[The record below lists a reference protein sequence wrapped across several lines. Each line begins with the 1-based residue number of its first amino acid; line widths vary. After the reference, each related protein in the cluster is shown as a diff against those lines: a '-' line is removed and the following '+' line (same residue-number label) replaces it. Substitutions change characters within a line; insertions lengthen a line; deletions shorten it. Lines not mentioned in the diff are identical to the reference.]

1 MIKLNKSLMALI
13 VAATVATGGVVAEAT
28 LVTPTF
34 ASTAVALIV
43 NGNAITNYDIQRR
56 IAFLR
61 LQHRSG
67 NLNQIA
73 KDELTDEM
81 LKRVEMK
88 RRNISV
94 SDADVKQAFAGFAQ
108 RNNMRIEQLSEI
120 LDQAGVTADHF
131 KTYIMVQMGWGRLVS
146 ARYLT
151 ENGGSGLISEHEA
164 VQRMIKNGGVKPVA
178 NEYQLQQVIFV
189 VPNNRRAA
197 ILGKRRQEASALRA
211 RFKSCDTTRSLTK
224 GMLDVTVRDIGR
236 ILEQQLPEDWEKQV
250 KATSAGHMATPIETK
265 RGIEVLAVCAIRKVS
280 DDRVARLVFT
290 LQDRKGSAEKAAEN
304 LDKKYL
310 KELRASARIEHP

>member
-1 MIKLNKSLMALI
+1 MVAVTVAISSV
-13 VAATVATGGVVAEAT
+13 VAAAA

-34 ASTAVALIV
+34 ASTTVALIV
-43 NGNAITNYDIQRR
+43 NGNAITNYDVQRR

-61 LQHRSG
+61 LQHRTG
-67 NLNQIA
+67 NLSQIA

-81 LKRVEMK
+81 LKRIEMK

-94 SDADVKQAFAGFAQ
+94 SDADVSQAYAGFAQ
-108 RNNMRIEQLSEI
+108 RNKMTVDQLSDM

-146 ARYLT
+146 ARYRA
-151 ENGGSGLISEHEA
+151 ENGGTGLMSEQEA

-189 VPNNRRAA
+189 VPDNRRAA
-197 ILGKRRQEASALRA
+197 ILGKRRQEANALRA

-224 GMLDVTVRDIGR
+224 GILDVTVRDIGR
-236 ILEQQLPEDWEKQV
+236 ILEQQLPAEWEKQV
-250 KATSAGHMATPIETK
+250 KATSAGHMTTPIDTK
-265 RGIEVLAVCAIRKVS
+265 RGVEVLAVCAIRKVS
-280 DDRVARLVFT
+280 DDRVAQLVFT
-290 LQDRKGSAEKAAEN
+290 LQDRKSGGEKAAEN